1 MVCVY
6 VNTQLVLYGQFS
18 WFLFQIFF
26 YQRGS
31 GVGRIY
37 LFSAFFYLNIQLRI
51 MWQIAP
57 SYLGMGLFYQ
67 IPKTESNR
75 NQTRMSRVGT
85 ISWTRITRTQPE
97 MLESDIPDH
106 YFGYEVENPEI
117 LESDSPGHYFRYQ
130 VEKPELISG
139 SSGIRLRYPNYPN
152 YTNIH

>member
-1 MVCVY
+1 
-6 VNTQLVLYGQFS
+6 
-18 WFLFQIFF
+18 
-26 YQRGS
+26 
-31 GVGRIY
+31 
-37 LFSAFFYLNIQLRI
+37 
-51 MWQIAP
+51 
-57 SYLGMGLFYQ
+57 
-67 IPKTESNR
+67 
-75 NQTRMSRVGT
+75 
-85 ISWTRITRTQPE
+85 